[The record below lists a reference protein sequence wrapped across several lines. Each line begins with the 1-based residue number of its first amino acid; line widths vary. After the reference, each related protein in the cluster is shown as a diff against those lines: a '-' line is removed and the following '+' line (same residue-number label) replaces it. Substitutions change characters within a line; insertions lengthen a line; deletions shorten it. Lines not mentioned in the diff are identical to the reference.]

1 MFHDSRSKQVVLVA
15 HCVLNQSSKI
25 DACAHY
31 PGAIKEVTQ
40 ILLDAGIGIIQMPC
54 PELLCLGLD
63 REVDVNTSRT
73 VESEDT
79 RVAELMRGEK
89 SKFLCQAMLDT
100 IVYQVEE
107 YMKHGFQVVGLV
119 GINGSPTC
127 GVSTTWLEDRE
138 DQGRG
143 IFIEL
148 LEKKLKDRSVSIDM
162 VGIKARDMREA
173 VAVVNRLLGN

>member
-1 MFHDSRSKQVVLVA
+1 MFHDSRSKKVLLVA
-15 HCVLNQSSKI
+15 HCVLNQNSKI

-63 REVDVNTSRT
+63 REVDVNSSRT

-79 RVAELMRGEK
+79 RVAELMRGENSK
-89 SKFLCQAMLDT
+89 SLCQAMLDI
-100 IVYQVEE
+100 IVYQVAE
-107 YMKHGFQVVGLV
+107 YMKHDFQIVGLM

-127 GVSTTWLEDRE
+127 GVNTTWLNDRE
-138 DQGRG
+138 FEGRG
-143 IFIEL
+143 IFIEM
-148 LEKKLKDRSVSIDM
+148 LEKRLKDRAIFIDM
-162 VGIKARDMREA
+162 VGIKARDTKKA
-173 VAVVNRLLGN
+173 VAAVNRLLGN